1 MAISD
6 RKARERMER
15 ERLIL
20 QHADDLLSIHGYH
33 GLNLDELAERVEYSK
48 ATIYNH
54 FESKEDLMS
63 AVDLVHL
70 KLRAELFGRA
80 LIFDGSTRER
90 MFVVGW
96 ADRIVSLNYPH
107 WSSLHQLLLSPSIFE
122 KINENR
128 RFSIQKTSN
137 RCFSVAIEIIQQ
149 AVACGDLPDRAQS
162 SPPQIMSG
170 LLSLS
175 KGAHL
180 LHESSFF
187 FPEES
192 GIKPLEMHF
201 QNCHLYLDGLQWKE
215 LSTEFDYT
223 KTDERIK
230 NEVFFEEL
238 QKSSNK

>member
-1 MAISD
+1 VAISD

-20 QHADDLLSIHGYH
+20 EHADDLLSIHGYH

-70 KLRAELFGRA
+70 KLRAELFSRA
-80 LIFDGSTRER
+80 LIFDGSSRER

-107 WSSLHQLLLSPSIFE
+107 WSSLHQLLLTPSIFE
-122 KINENR
+122 KINEKR
-128 RFSIQKTSN
+128 SVSIQKTSQ
-137 RCFSVAIEIIQQ
+137 RCFTVAIEIIQQ
-149 AVACGDLPDRAQS
+149 AQTCGDLPNSPAS
-162 SPPQIMSG
+162 SPAQIMSG

-180 LHESSFF
+180 LHESQFF
-187 FPEES
+187 FPEEF

-201 QNCHLYLDGLQWKE
+201 LNCHLYLDGLRWQK
-215 LSTEFDYT
+215 LSTDFDYSQ
-223 KTDERIK
+223 TDNRIK

-238 QKSSNK
+238 QDSPN